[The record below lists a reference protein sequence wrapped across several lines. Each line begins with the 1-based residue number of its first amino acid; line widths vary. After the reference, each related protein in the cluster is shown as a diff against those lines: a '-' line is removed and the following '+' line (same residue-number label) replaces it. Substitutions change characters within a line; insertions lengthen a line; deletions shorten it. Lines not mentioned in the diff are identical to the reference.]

1 MVAVEF
7 NSFYYNIV
15 VFLACLIPG
24 LAVGLPLL
32 RKTDLSVLEKLVI
45 SFFLGMVSV
54 PALLFLEGLLGI
66 KFSLSLALANILII
80 IAAGVIYAAK
90 TGALGDVKMPKLE
103 TGNVLTEEFAKK
115 HIATVLLLLALFLS
129 FQARMA
135 PLSPIYSE
143 LDPYWYVYGSGQI
156 IREGGV
162 PLYDDT
168 AWFPEVQSTH
178 RSTPLRAYS
187 DALWYSLYTGGA
199 EYKNYVMFLAASWLP
214 PVASALL
221 AFGAYLLFS
230 SVYGKRYGIFAAFLL
245 AFLPISIFKMS
256 AGVNEATPYG
266 LVGIFLMLGFYAL
279 ALRKKDV
286 RFGYLAAAAAAVTT
300 LGSNYEA
307 VMTVAFAGF
316 VVLQSLDY
324 YLRGTKNE
332 HFWELNLILCIAI
345 VASGMLDLWYSTE
358 SAQTVLVGLFTGRL
372 MMAIAAVAL
381 CFAAEKALEAGWN
394 QKKRQNYFA
403 GAVVIALLLM
413 ALTPLGGIVSN
424 MVYNFVG
431 YAAFN
436 QPLDRTIA
444 EQNKAGA
451 SFEGE
456 AGFIALI
463 PANHVSASPKDAQ
476 ETAASAIYGAL
487 GLITAPFTA
496 IGNATLAMADGFF
509 NMLAGGNGIATGEKS
524 NSLLM
529 FFLVTASAGLI
540 WRHFSRK
547 GTERDV
553 PSVMLLLLL
562 FILPVAYVGLN
573 KIKFVLFVGVAA
585 AVVATA
591 SIAELE
597 ALVAWLIEKTKN
609 AEWKKYVAPA
619 FIILMLIIT
628 YAQAAGPM
636 PYAKFFLLKSF
647 EPRYQDN
654 PAAAMPKLSQL
665 CKDLQ
670 AKGYN
675 EATVCAA
682 GSDIR
687 FADTINGQFDSNLCS
702 ISQLSM
708 DELLPASDA
717 ASQARAGEA
726 RQSASFRCSRL
737 NAYWID
743 SMEWIRNNLPQD
755 SRVTSWWDYGHWIN
769 FFGDRNAVLRNEHR
783 SKGMIGRIAHDYLD
797 GTVQE
802 LTATMNYY
810 DSQYVL
816 FDYELT
822 GGLGG
827 AFGGKYGAL
836 NYLSCAHDNQ
846 TSTAVSPGG
855 SDCEFDHM
863 PERLLIPKVLI
874 AGTTCTISESQQ
886 RTGVVAFRITS
897 RGIDSSKPD
906 YCVGDVTLATGEK
919 VSGTYYIDRKD
930 ENGDLQLS
938 KGLLRK
944 VDEQQDAAIYEVVYD
959 NRKVWPGQN
968 DTAVDGMEDAKGKF
982 YSSNLYKGMFL
993 DDLAGFDLVYTS
1005 KNAEVKIY
1013 RMRNFVGNKE
1023 GYIDPVAA
1031 AKEK

>member
-15 VFLACLIPG
+15 VFLACLRPG

-80 IAAGVIYAAK
+80 IAAGVIYSAK
-90 TGALGDVKMPKLE
+90 TGALGDLKMPKLE
-103 TGNVLTEEFAKK
+103 TGNIFTVEAAKK
-115 HIATVLLLLALFLS
+115 HAATVLLLLALFLS

-214 PVASALL
+214 PVASALM

-279 ALRKKDV
+279 ALRKTQLAAPTDALPRKLGKEDL
-286 RFGYLAAAAAAVTT
+286 RFGYLAAAAAVVGT

-307 VMTVAFAGF
+307 IMTLAFAGF

-332 HFWELNLILCIAI
+332 HFWQLNVILAVAM
-345 VASGMLDLWYSTE
+345 VASNFLDIWYSTE
-358 SAQTVLVGLFTGRL
+358 SIQSVLMNLITGRP

-381 CFAAEKALEAGWN
+381 CFAAEKAVEAGWS

-403 GAVVIALLLM
+403 VALVIALLLM
-413 ALTPLGGIVSN
+413 ALTPIGGFVSN
-424 MVYNFVG
+424 TVYNFVG

-436 QPLDRTIA
+436 KPLDRTIA

-463 PANHVSASPKDAQ
+463 PANHEIAAPKDRA
-476 ETAASAIYGAL
+476 ETAVSAIYALL

-496 IGNATLAMADGFF
+496 IGNAALSMADGFF
-509 NMLAGGNGIATGEKS
+509 NLLVGGNGIATGEKS

-529 FFLVTASAGLI
+529 FFLVTASAGLL

-547 GTERDV
+547 GEERDI
-553 PSVMLLLLL
+553 PSVMLLMLL
-562 FILPVAYVGLN
+562 FVLPVAYVGLS
-573 KIKFVLFVGVAA
+573 KTKFVLFVGLAA
-585 AVVATA
+585 AVAATA

-597 ALVAWLIEKTKN
+597 ALVLW
-609 AEWKKYVAPA
+609 
-619 FIILMLIIT
+619 
-628 YAQAAGPM
+628 
-636 PYAKFFLLKSF
+636 
-647 EPRYQDN
+647 
-654 PAAAMPKLSQL
+654 
-665 CKDLQ
+665 
-670 AKGYN
+670 
-675 EATVCAA
+675 
-682 GSDIR
+682 
-687 FADTINGQFDSNLCS
+687 
-702 ISQLSM
+702 
-708 DELLPASDA
+708 
-717 ASQARAGEA
+717 
-726 RQSASFRCSRL
+726 
-737 NAYWID
+737 
-743 SMEWIRNNLPQD
+743 
-755 SRVTSWWDYGHWIN
+755 
-769 FFGDRNAVLRNEHR
+769 
-783 SKGMIGRIAHDYLD
+783 
-797 GTVQE
+797 
-802 LTATMNYY
+802 
-810 DSQYVL
+810 
-816 FDYELT
+816 
-822 GGLGG
+822 
-827 AFGGKYGAL
+827 
-836 NYLSCAHDNQ
+836 
-846 TSTAVSPGG
+846 
-855 SDCEFDHM
+855 
-863 PERLLIPKVLI
+863 I
-874 AGTTCTISESQQ
+874 AG
-886 RTGVVAFRITS
+886 
-897 RGIDSSKPD
+897 K
-906 YCVGDVTLATGEK
+906 
-919 VSGTYYIDRKD
+919 
-930 ENGDLQLS
+930 
-938 KGLLRK
+938 
-944 VDEQQDAAIYEVVYD
+944 
-959 NRKVWPGQN
+959 
-968 DTAVDGMEDAKGKF
+968 M
-982 YSSNLYKGMFL
+982 
-993 DDLAGFDLVYTS
+993 
-1005 KNAEVKIY
+1005 
-1013 RMRNFVGNKE
+1013 
-1023 GYIDPVAA
+1023 
-1031 AKEK
+1031 